1 MAVSWQIT
9 KKVTAVSL
17 SEFLL
22 EVCHPVLW
30 ILALVSYPYMK
41 EKWLSQAPV
50 VPLKKL
56 PLKLLKQRDN
66 WTIDWAA
73 DNTSTFCRIC
83 VYVDRGWPCKDELLV
98 QCFCLTVMVRLTQ
111 DQKTEMKAVKHP
123 FNTYYSLCWYR
134 VSFAFIKQLWKLIAK
149 HIENFSYMKSIERL

>member
-1 MAVSWQIT
+1 MNEMAVSWQIT
-9 KKVTAVSL
+9 KKVAAVSL

-22 EVCHPVLW
+22 EVCHPVLG
-30 ILALVSYPYMK
+30 ILALYCF
-41 EKWLSQAPV
+41 LPV
-50 VPLKKL
+50 HERKMTFTSSCSSFEKL

-83 VYVDRGWPCKDELLV
+83 VYV
-98 QCFCLTVMVRLTQ
+98 FCLTVMVRLTQ